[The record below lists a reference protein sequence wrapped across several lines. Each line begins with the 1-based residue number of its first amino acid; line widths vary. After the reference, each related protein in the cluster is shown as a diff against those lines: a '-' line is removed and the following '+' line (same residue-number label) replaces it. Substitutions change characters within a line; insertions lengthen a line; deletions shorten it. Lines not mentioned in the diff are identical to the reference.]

1 MDNKSIQPKNNLK
14 TATEYIMSHGIEQ
27 TSLHEWL
34 GFSLFHC
41 VFMTE
46 NHFKNI

>member
-1 MDNKSIQPKNNLK
+1 MDNKPIQPKK
-14 TATEYIMSHGIEQ
+14 EFKKAMEYITSHRIEQ
-27 TSLHEWL
+27 TYLDEWL